1 MPPTMTANQKKTSLT
16 SMEAKLRPVRPVH
29 PQQRKRPEP
38 DLPGGRGVLQ
48 EYGAAA
54 DAQIGL
60 GWQAG
65 LAVIRVA
72 PIADS
77 SLGE

>member
-1 MPPTMTANQKKTSLT
+1 
-16 SMEAKLRPVRPVH
+16 MEAKLRPVRPVH
-29 PQQRKRPEP
+29 AHNEKGPHRTCRA
-38 DLPGGRGVLQ
+38 GRGALQ
-48 EYGAAA
+48 EYGAVSPAN
-54 DAQIGL
+54 AQIGL